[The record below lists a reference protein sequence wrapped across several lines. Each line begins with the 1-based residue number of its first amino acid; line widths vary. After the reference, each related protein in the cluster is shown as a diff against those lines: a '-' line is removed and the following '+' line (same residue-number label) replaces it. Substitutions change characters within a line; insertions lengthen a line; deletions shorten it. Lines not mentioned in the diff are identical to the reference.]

1 VQRQEQRTMSTP
13 LPRYLANLVGVN
25 FRPAEARE
33 VVANLVPGDELSLE
47 RDSFNQYDENA
58 IKVLWTELIPVDDLG
73 GRSYANGET
82 HFIGFIERSMAA
94 DIGQWIDKGWTF
106 TVRVK
111 SLTGDKRTPCL
122 LELTRFDAP
131 EGRMDYSMEEREL
144 D

>member
-1 VQRQEQRTMSTP
+1 MSTP

-33 VVANLVPGDELSLE
+33 IVANLVPGDELSLE
-47 RDSFNQYDENA
+47 RDPFNQYDDNA
-58 IKVLWTELIPVDDLG
+58 IKVLWTEQVLVDDPDNPEEEPDE
-73 GRSYANGET
+73 RTFANGET

-94 DIGQWIDKGWTF
+94 DIGPWIDEGWTF
-106 TVRVK
+106 NVRVK

-122 LELTRFDAP
+122 LEITRFDAP
-131 EGRMDYSMEEREL
+131 KERMDYSAEEREL